1 MVYSTLPNDLRTFY
15 YFCTL
20 PFMTQAD
27 KSYDTAKVKKLAK
40 SQVEITAS
48 VSASIWEKYRGQALK
63 NINDSITLEGFRK
76 GKVPENILVSKVGE
90 MAVLEEIAE
99 LVISKSYI
107 EILIDEKMDA
117 LGKPEIRVTKL
128 AKDNPLEF
136 VAVTSVVPEITLP
149 DYSKI
154 AKEQNKKSGSKEIKV
169 VDKDIEDAILRI
181 RKQHASHEGHDH
193 DKMTPEEHDKA
204 VEAAMPELTDDFVKT
219 LGDFND
225 VPDFKNKLSAMIAE
239 QKRDEAREK
248 LRIQIADAIVVDS
261 KIDLPE
267 VMITSELERT
277 QAQFSADL
285 ERMGV
290 KLDDYL
296 KHAKKTLEDI
306 RKEWR
311 PHAEKKAKLQLI
323 LNEIAKKENV
333 RPDQKEIDQEVKHIV
348 EHYKDADRERA
359 GVYAET
365 VLTNE
370 RVFRF
375 LEDVK

>member
-1 MVYSTLPNDLRTFY
+1 
-15 YFCTL
+15 
-20 PFMTQAD
+20 MTQAD